1 MKEKQKSIMYL
12 GIKTPFAAL
21 IKVLKFIT
29 MSLISMLQVQCTH
42 PSMYLCYLQLPYS
55 ITRLFWHY
63 SRLSNRHRLLNRC
76 SLNFHIMILINFY
89 INLGIVVIFDF
100 FPSTFSKK
108 IWFMN
113 KRRPATIWY
122 SRVLQSSIV
131 D

>member
-55 ITRLFWHY
+55 APYLAGVLGVPEHPRNLADQLTLFKPRGADHAPHITA
-63 SRLSNRHRLLNRC
+63 RHPRFQKAKYG
-76 SLNFHIMILINFY
+76 SGF
-89 INLGIVVIFDF
+89 
-100 FPSTFSKK
+100 
-108 IWFMN
+108 
-113 KRRPATIWY
+113 
-122 SRVLQSSIV
+122 
-131 D
+131 